1 MRSGGSTSERLY
13 LKASDTINAPSRKGD
28 CGVERQESNVEIMD
42 ETRARMGEAVDAVQ
56 REFAAVRTGKAVPTI
71 LDGVRVDAY
80 GGRMPLNQVA
90 TVSAPDASLLVVQ
103 PFDPSLIEAIEKA
116 VLSAGLGLNPSNDGS
131 LIRVPI
137 PPLNEERRKEY
148 VRLLHKMAEDGKISV
163 RHARHAANDFVKLM
177 LREHEVGKDDAHRM
191 MNEVQKVTDEHI
203 SRIEDLLNAKEKE
216 VMAI

>member
-1 MRSGGSTSERLY
+1 M
-13 LKASDTINAPSRKGD
+13 
-28 CGVERQESNVEIMD
+28 EIMD
-42 ETRARMGEAVDAVQ
+42 ETRARMGEAVEAVG
-56 REFAAVRTGKAVPTI
+56 REFATVRTGKAVPSI
-71 LDGVRVDAY
+71 LDGVLVDAY

-90 TVSAPDASLLVVQ
+90 TVSAPDATLLVAQ

-137 PPLNEERRKEY
+137 PPLNEERRREY
-148 VRLLHKMAEDGKISV
+148 VRLLHKMAEDGRVSV

-177 LREHEVGKDDAHRM
+177 LKEHEVGKDEAHRM
-191 MNEVQKVTDEHI
+191 MNEVQRLTDEHI
-203 SRIEDLLNAKEKE
+203 RGIEELLSAKEKE